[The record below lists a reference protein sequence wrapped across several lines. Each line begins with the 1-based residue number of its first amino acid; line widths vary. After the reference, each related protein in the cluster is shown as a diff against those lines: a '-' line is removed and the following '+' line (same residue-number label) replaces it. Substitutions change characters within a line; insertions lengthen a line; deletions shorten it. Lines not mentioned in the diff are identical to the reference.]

1 MACNSCSID
10 KCVPYSN
17 RNSCQRHQAFG
28 SLRSSYADLASN
40 YNCNYYNIETLND
53 ELRTKT
59 VQDLFL
65 FHVNIRSVIK
75 NEDDLI
81 ENISAMRFPP
91 EIIAITETKLQAN
104 RVFHSK
110 LQGYICIRAD
120 SLTGVAFLI
129 KSTLNYQ
136 IRDDLKIFVP
146 ACENLWIEI
155 NHPDKKG
162 IVIGVV
168 YRHPQHDHNEF
179 QEAIQENILKINKSK
194 KFFYAC
200 GDYNINLLQND
211 ANHKIASYLN
221 SVTSSCSFA

>member
-1 MACNSCSID
+1 
-10 KCVPYSN
+10 V
-17 RNSCQRHQAFG
+17 
-28 SLRSSYADLASN
+28 SL
-40 YNCNYYNIETLND
+40 
-53 ELRTKT
+53 
-59 VQDLFL
+59 
-65 FHVNIRSVIK
+65 K

-81 ENISAMRFPP
+81 ENISAMRFPS

-110 LQGYICIRAD
+110 LQGYICMRAD
-120 SLTGVAFLI
+120 SVTCAGAVAFLI

-168 YRHPQHDHNEF
+168 YIQPQHDHSEF
-179 QEAIQENILKINKSK
+179 QVTFQENIHKINKTK
-194 KFFYAC
+194 
-200 GDYNINLLQND
+200 
-211 ANHKIASYLN
+211 
-221 SVTSSCSFA
+221 